1 MPEVRLAVPEDA
13 KTIAEFNQQMA
24 IETEDKQLDSETI
37 LAGVESMINDKSLG
51 FYLVA
56 CIDSNVIGCLGITT
70 EWSDW
75 RNGLFWW
82 IQSVYV
88 SPDYRHHGAFSNLY
102 QTVSDLAKKQGN
114 VCGIR
119 LYADKENDRAL
130 RTYFRL
136 GMVET
141 KYRILEDEF

>member
-1 MPEVRLAVPEDA
+1 MPEVRLAVPDDA

-37 LAGVESMINDKSLG
+37 LAGVKGMITDKSLG

-56 CIDSNVIGCLGITT
+56 CIDTRVVGCLGITT

-82 IQSVYV
+82 IQSVYI
-88 SPDYRHHGAFSNLY
+88 SPEYRRHGAFSSLY
-102 QTVSDLAKKQGN
+102 QYVSELAKKQEN

-119 LYADKENDRAL
+119 LYVEKDNDRAL
-130 RTYFRL
+130 GSYFRL
-136 GMVET
+136 GMIET
-141 KYRILEDEF
+141 EYRILEDEF

>member
-1 MPEVRLAVPEDA
+1 MAEVRIAVLEDA

-37 LAGVESMINDKSLG
+37 LAGVQSMINDKSLG

-56 CIDSNVIGCLGITT
+56 CIDSKVVGCLGITT

-88 SPDYRHHGAFSNLY
+88 STEYRSHGAFSSLY
-102 QTVSDLAKKQGN
+102 HYVSDLAKKQGN

-119 LYADKENDRAL
+119 LYAEKDNDRAL
-130 RTYFRL
+130 RTYFKL

-141 KYRILEDEF
+141 EYRILEEEF

>member
-1 MPEVRLAVPEDA
+1 MAEVRIAVLEDA
-13 KTIAEFNQQMA
+13 GTIAGFNQQMA
-24 IETEDKQLDSETI
+24 IETEDKQLDPGTI
-37 LAGVESMINDKSLG
+37 LAGVERMINDQSLG

-56 CIDSNVIGCLGITT
+56 CIEGEVIGCLGITT

-88 SPDYRHHGAFSNLY
+88 APDHRSRGAFSSLY
-102 QTVSDLAKKQGN
+102 EYVSTLAREEED

-119 LYADKENDRAL
+119 LYAEKDNNQAL
-130 RTYFRL
+130 RTYLRL
-136 GMVET
+136 GMIET
-141 KYRILEDEF
+141 QYRILEDEF

>member
-1 MPEVRLAVPEDA
+1 MSEVRLAVPEDA
-13 KTIAEFNQQMA
+13 TTIADFNQQMA

-37 LAGVESMINDKSLG
+37 LAGVQRMIDDKSLG

-56 CIDSNVIGCLGITT
+56 CIDSNVVGCLGITT

-88 SPDYRHHGAFSNLY
+88 SPEFRSHGAFSNLY
-102 QTVSDLAKKQGN
+102 HYVSELAKKQGN

-119 LYADKENDRAL
+119 LYAEKDNDRAL
-130 RTYFRL
+130 KTYFRL

-141 KYRILEDEF
+141 EYRILEDEF

>member
-1 MPEVRLAVPEDA
+1 MPEVRIAVPGDA

-37 LAGVESMINDKSLG
+37 LAGVEGMINDKSLG

-56 CIDSNVIGCLGITT
+56 CIDSHVVGCLGITT

-88 SPDYRHHGAFSNLY
+88 PPEYRRHGAFSSLY
-102 QTVSDLAKKQGN
+102 RYVIDLAKKQGN

-119 LYADKENDRAL
+119 LYAEKENERAL

-141 KYRILEDEF
+141 EYRILEDEF